1 MNINSSKQTLSLKQ
15 TLKNVFS
22 SWGKRSLE
30 ILVMF
35 ITVPIITRHFGLE
48 LMGIWLLATQLSQHI
63 FLLELGF
70 NTSLTRFLSRYRAKN
85 DLSSASMYLST
96 SIIFLLIIGI
106 IVIILSPLIATL
118 FDKMFSF
125 PSELGNEVYWLI
137 ILVTS
142 LTGINLSLRTGIGML
157 SSKHLFDKIA
167 FWESVGL
174 LIRLILIIFCFYFYD
189 PNFVQLALITFLP
202 SLFGSLMIFID
213 GLKENRDLSLSKDL
227 ITTKVVKRMISI
239 SGAAFVIT
247 ISAVIVRQ
255 TSSMLAGWKIGVDQ
269 VATLAFPILIVFAI
283 LPFISIGATLMSPV
297 ASQMDAEN
305 KQKSFYNLYVVI
317 GRYVFSMATLIVI
330 GFYFLGDL
338 LFGLWLGGPKVDSN
352 SLNEIT
358 KNVVIIFSGVALAVP
373 GFILRQILIAV
384 GKHWSAA
391 FGEMIGAI
399 IGIFF
404 GYMLM
409 VYTSLGTTG
418 MAIGISVA
426 FIIRSAGFLTIQGAK
441 YFSVNFFKIT
451 LDSMLIPSML
461 MLFAVLCSKV
471 LFTIMGF
478 NNIHSIYYDV
488 LSFGII
494 FSFWIIGCWFLIID
508 KTHKKLVKNY
518 FKRT

>member
-30 ILVMF
+30 ILVML

-63 FLLELGF
+63 FLLEFGF

-85 DLSSASMYLST
+85 DLITASMYLST
-96 SIIFLLIIGI
+96 SILFLQVIGI
-106 IVIILSPLIATL
+106 TVIIFSPLIATL

-125 PSELGNEVYWLI
+125 PPELRNQVYWLI

-157 SSKHLFDKIA
+157 SSKHLFDRIA
-167 FWESVGL
+167 LWESFSL
-174 LIRLILIIFCFYFYD
+174 LIRLVSIIFCFYFYD
-189 PNFVQLALITFLP
+189 PNFIQLALITFIP
-202 SLFGSLMIFID
+202 SLFGSIMIFVE
-213 GLKENRDLSLSKDL
+213 GLKANKDLSLSKDL

-247 ISAVIVRQ
+247 MSAVIVRQ

-269 VATLAFPILIVFAI
+269 VATLAFPILIVFAT

-305 KQKSFYNLYVVI
+305 KQKTFYSLYVVI
-317 GRYVFSMATLIVI
+317 GRYVFSMATLIVLA
-330 GFYFLGDL
+330 FYFLGDL
-338 LFGLWLGGPKVDSN
+338 LFGLWLGGPNVDSN
-352 SLNEIT
+352 ALNKIA
-358 KNVVIIFSGVALAVP
+358 KNVIIIFSGVALAVP

-384 GKHWSAA
+384 GKHWNAA

-399 IGIFF
+399 IGVLF

-426 FIIRSAGFLTIQGAK
+426 FIIRGFGFLTIQGAR
-441 YFSVNFFKIT
+441 YFSVNFSKIT
-451 LDSMLIPSML
+451 LDTMQIPLML
-461 MLFAVLCSKV
+461 MLFTVLFSKV
-471 LFTIMGF
+471 LLAIIGF
-478 NNIHSIYYDV
+478 DDIHSIYYDI

-494 FSFWIIGCWFLIID
+494 FSLWIVGCWFLIID
-508 KTHKKLVKNY
+508 KNHKILVKNY
-518 FKRT
+518 FKRN